1 MTMKFHIPFLFI
13 KYFSRIQNVSL
24 HSRKAVLSI
33 AAAVIII
40 TFWGCGGGSSGG
52 SFSSS
57 KHSTDW
63 NPATTYLPTMTI
75 NTKDSQD
82 ITSKEVY
89 IEGDYKIQD
98 LDSSILHEGSLEI
111 KGRGNATWEMPKKP
125 YRIKLTQKAA
135 LMGMPENKH
144 WALLANYADKT
155 LMRNDIAFQLSSMLG
170 MEYTPRSVFVELYL
184 NGSYRGVYQLTE
196 HIRIDKNRV
205 NIPELKVTD
214 TSADTISG
222 GYLIEVDARRGEDFC
237 FDSTRTSMVFCLS
250 NPETLLEEGWEQ
262 QRAYIVNY
270 INQTEEAIF
279 GENFKDPGAGY
290 AAYLDVDSAVNFYLI
305 NELLKNI
312 DGVLLLSTYL
322 YKKRDGKLTFGP
334 IWDFDL
340 STGNAKIYLSNLT
353 VRYPEGWYSR
363 SAPWFTRM
371 FEDPVFEQKVK
382 TRWKQMKTEG
392 MFDTLFLHIDD
403 QAAYLKDAQI
413 NDIHKWPVSASDALE
428 YGYKDSYQG
437 NIDAMKEW
445 LAKRI
450 TWMDAQLSE

>member
-1 MTMKFHIPFLFI
+1 MTMKLHIPFLFV
-13 KYFSRIQNVSL
+13 KLFFRIQKVSFP
-24 HSRKAVLSI
+24 SRKAVLSI
-33 AAAVIII
+33 AAAFIIS

-52 SFSSS
+52 SFSS
-57 KHSTDW
+57 KHSTEW
-63 NPATTYLPTMTI
+63 SPATTYLPTMTI

-98 LDSSILHEGSLEI
+98 LDSRILHEGSMEI
-111 KGRGNATWEMPKKP
+111 KGRGNATWTMPKKP
-125 YRIKLTQKAA
+125 YRIKLTKKAA

-144 WALLANYADKT
+144 WVLLANYADKT
-155 LMRNDIAFQLSSMLG
+155 LLRNDVAFQLSSMLG

-205 NIPELKVTD
+205 NIPELAVTD
-214 TSADTISG
+214 TSADAISG

-279 GENFKDPGAGY
+279 GENFKDPGTGY

-312 DGVLLLSTYL
+312 DGVLLLSTFL

-340 STGNAKIYLSNLT
+340 STGNSKFYPSNVT